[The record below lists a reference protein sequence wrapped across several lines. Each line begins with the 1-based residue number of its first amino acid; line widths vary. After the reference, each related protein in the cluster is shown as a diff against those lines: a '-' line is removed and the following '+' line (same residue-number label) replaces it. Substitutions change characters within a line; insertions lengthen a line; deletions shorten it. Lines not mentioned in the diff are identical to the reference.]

1 LQANANPAAVA
12 ERFAAELA
20 AARPADLARGASTVG
35 PHRDDWAIVV
45 NGKNLGLFGSRG
57 QVRTAILA
65 LKLAEIGWM
74 KATTADTPILL
85 LDEVS
90 AELDQNRRAALLA
103 YVLEQARGQGT
114 AQALLTSTDPSLFT
128 GEFLGQATVL
138 AVREGRVTRD

>member
-1 LQANANPAAVA
+1 MCIRDRAITK
-12 ERFAAELA
+12 RFAAELA

-45 NGKNLGLFGSRG
+45 NGRNLGQFGSRG

-74 KATTADTPILL
+74 KATTNDTPILL

-103 YVLEQARGQGT
+103 YVMEQARGGQGT
-114 AQALLTSTDPSLFT
+114 AQALLTSTDPGLFT
-128 GEFLGQATVL
+128 ADFLAEATVM

>member
-1 LQANANPAAVA
+1 
-12 ERFAAELA
+12 
-20 AARPADLARGASTVG
+20 
-35 PHRDDWAIVV
+35 
-45 NGKNLGLFGSRG
+45 
-57 QVRTAILA
+57 
-65 LKLAEIGWM
+65 M

-128 GEFLGQATVL
+128 GKFLGQATVL
-138 AVREGRVTRD
+138 AVREGRVTRE